1 MLSFHFWSLSLSRKN
16 LNQPKPKQSKKK
28 KSDKP
33 PIPPPQP
40 PSKVSS
46 SLLYG
51 YMCSLPARVLHAD
64 ASVFIMLGPA
74 LILRFCI
81 KLTINFNNKIA
92 EVIVFVRSVSW
103 LGTFKTSFLFY
114 MSVPVIV
121 NDRGLICR
129 FDPRTLPAL
138 CSLLLFIFHSFDLI
152 VVCLLFLHFPF

>member
-1 MLSFHFWSLSLSRKN
+1 MTSLSFVANCVYAYNGCFGVRCYPFISDLSLSRKN

-51 YMCSLPARVLHAD
+51 YMCSLPAKVLRAD

-92 EVIVFVRSVSW
+92 EVIVFVRSVS
-103 LGTFKTSFLFY
+103 
-114 MSVPVIV
+114 
-121 NDRGLICR
+121 
-129 FDPRTLPAL
+129 
-138 CSLLLFIFHSFDLI
+138 
-152 VVCLLFLHFPF
+152 